1 MSLPIP
7 IDSARHLSSKTK
19 ALLVFLC
26 GLLSCAH
33 EPVQLV
39 PPQTPL
45 PNTRFVVVRDYGTT
59 WNALVRAL
67 DNMEGEQIKSFHK
80 GTGAIVLEPV
90 TVMIE
95 PYCDCGRLG
104 NSALEG
110 QVRRQ
115 SVVEIKAG
123 APQET
128 LVEISCSYVTVYN
141 WKDRYGKVMRQ
152 ETIPCISNGRFEQQL
167 YHGLIRYM
175 SP

>member
-1 MSLPIP
+1 MSLSILV
-7 IDSARHLSSKTK
+7 DSTCHSSLKTTV
-19 ALLVFLC
+19 LLVLVCSLLC
-26 GLLSCAH
+26 CAH

-39 PPQTPL
+39 PPQIPL
-45 PNTRFVVVRDYGTT
+45 PNKCFLVVRDYGTT
-59 WNALVRAL
+59 WNALLRAL
-67 DNMEGEQIKSFHK
+67 DNMKGEQIKSYHK
-80 GTGAIVLEPV
+80 ETGTFVLEPV

-104 NSALEG
+104 KSALEG

-141 WKDRYGKVMRQ
+141 WKDRYGKVMRK
-152 ETIPCISNGRFEQQL
+152 ETIPCISNGRFEQTV
-167 YHGLIRYM
+167 YHGLIRYI

>member
-1 MSLPIP
+1 MTLPIF

-19 ALLVFLC
+19 VLFVFLC
-26 GLLSCAH
+26 SLLSCAH

-39 PPQTPL
+39 PPQIPL
-45 PNTRFVVVRDYGTT
+45 PNKCFVVVRDYGTT
-59 WNALVRAL
+59 WNALLRAL
-67 DNMEGEQIKSFHK
+67 DNMKGEQIKSFHK
-80 GTGAIVLEPV
+80 ETGTFVLEPV

-95 PYCDCGRLG
+95 PYCDCGSLG
-104 NSALEG
+104 ESALKG
-110 QVRRQ
+110 QVRRL
-115 SVVEIKAG
+115 SVVEVKAN

-141 WKDRYGKVMRQ
+141 WKDRYGKGMRK

-167 YHGLIRYM
+167 YHGLMRYM

>member
-1 MSLPIP
+1 MSLPMT
-7 IDSARHLSSKTK
+7 IDSASHLSSKTK

-33 EPVQLV
+33 EPVHLV

-45 PNTRFVVVRDYGTT
+45 PNKRFVVVRDYGTT

-67 DNMEGEQIKSFHK
+67 DNMKGEQIKSFHK
-80 GTGAIVLEPV
+80 GTGTFVLEPV

-104 NSALEG
+104 KSALKG

-115 SVVEIKAG
+115 SVVEVKEN

-128 LVEISCSYVTVYN
+128 VVEISCRYVTIYN
-141 WKDRYGKVMRQ
+141 WKDRHGKVMRK
-152 ETIPCISNGRFEQQL
+152 ETIPCISNGRFEQEL
-167 YHGLIRYM
+167 YDGLIGYM

>member
-1 MSLPIP
+1 MSLPIT
-7 IDSARHLSSKTK
+7 IEFTCHSSLKTT

-26 GLLSCAH
+26 SLLSCAH

-39 PPQTPL
+39 PPQIPL
-45 PNTRFVVVRDYGTT
+45 PNKRFVVVRDYGTI

-67 DNMEGEQIKSFHK
+67 DNMKGEQIKSFHK
-80 GTGAIVLEPV
+80 ETGTFVLEPV

-104 NSALEG
+104 KSALKG

-115 SVVEIKAG
+115 SLVEVKAN

-128 LVEISCSYVTVYN
+128 VVEISCSYVTVYN
-141 WKDRYGKVMRQ
+141 WKGRHGKVMRK
-152 ETIPCISNGRFEQQL
+152 ETIPCISNGRFEQAL
-167 YHGLIRYM
+167 YHGLIRHI